1 MKITKKSISAAAIVV
16 FAIVLAACDTG
27 PSTSK
32 GQQQENQ
39 QQKASTE
46 SLVNN
51 QPLPHFNY
59 SQARQNYIE
68 LETAMANG
76 VQTTS
81 FFFNQGV
88 TDPIGSC
95 PSIGVPIPNTAS
107 LSNPQQVVDGSGSG
121 GGGNVTISQM
131 DPIGI
136 YVPSSST
143 GTFVVCIDAQGKPYA
158 DYWEGFVKTVFA
170 PAKWNKETHQV
181 ELVGPPSFTFSK
193 KQGG

>member
-1 MKITKKSISAAAIVV
+1 MKKFTHAVICLMIVGLLAAA
-16 FAIVLAACDTG
+16 CSTG
-27 PSTSK
+27 PDAPTGQTQENK
-32 GQQQENQ
+32 QQQQ
-39 QQKASTE
+39 STK

-59 SQARQNYIE
+59 SQARQNLIE

-81 FFFNQGV
+81 FFFNQGAV
-88 TDPIGSC
+88 DPIDTC

-107 LSNPQQVVDGSGSG
+107 LSNPQQVIDGSGQY
-121 GGGNVTISQM
+121 GGGNVTTGQM
-131 DPIGI
+131 DPYGV
-136 YVPSSST
+136 YVPTNST

-170 PAKWNKETHQV
+170 PAKWNEQTHKV
-181 ELVGPPSFTFSK
+181 ELLGPPSFSFSTQK
-193 KQGG
+193 GR